1 MSESSFHKKGQ
12 TKQASEAA
20 REEALHRIRSA
31 QSTRRSPADWAA
43 AIQNGDRDA
52 LGQAITLTESNRLE
66 DLQTLSAILNKIQ
79 SVESLESTSNR
90 IGITGVPGVG
100 KSTFIEAFG
109 QVLLN
114 RGHRVA
120 VLAIDPSSAR
130 SGGSLLGDKTR
141 MDALSKQ
148 PAAFVRP
155 SPTATNLGG
164 VARGTYEAILLC
176 EAAGFDRIIIE
187 TVGVGQSETAV
198 RDLTDAFL
206 LLMLPGGG
214 DELQGIKRGIMEMAD
229 LLVVNKDDGSNRPL
243 ARETASQYQQALRL
257 FPPNPGGHTVH
268 VKSTSALEKTGIDAV
283 IDTVDELI
291 ELWSNNGWLASQRQE
306 QRLRQL
312 DGHVHA
318 LARIARWNAT
328 RSAASS
334 WTQLQGEVVANKRH
348 PLDAAQH
355 WSQLTSF
362 EAP

>member
-1 MSESSFHKKGQ
+1 MSEPSFHKKGQ
-12 TKQASEAA
+12 SAKASEAA
-20 REEALHRIRSA
+20 REDALHRIRSA
-31 QSTRRSPADWAA
+31 QSTRRSPEAWAA
-43 AIQNGDRDA
+43 AIQKGDRDA
-52 LGQAITLTESNRLE
+52 LGQAITLTESSRLE
-66 DLQTLSAILNKIQ
+66 DLKILTAVLNALTPNAASRTASQ
-79 SVESLESTSNR
+79 R

-141 MDALSKQ
+141 MDGLSKQ
-148 PAAFVRP
+148 ASAFVRP
-155 SPTATNLGG
+155 SPTSTNLGG

-176 EAAGFDRIIIE
+176 EAAGFDRVIVE

-229 LLVVNKDDGSNRPL
+229 LLVVNKDDGDNRPL

-257 FPPNPGGHTVH
+257 FPPNPGGHTVQ
-268 VKSTSALEKTGIDAV
+268 VQSTSALEKRGIEDVANAV
-283 IDTVDELI
+283 DGLIDQ
-291 ELWSNNGWLASQRQE
+291 WSQNGWFESQRQS
-306 QRLRQL
+306 QQLRQL

-328 RSAASS
+328 SSAADAWSR
-334 WTQLQGEVVANKRH
+334 LQREVAANERH
-348 PLDAAQH
+348 PLDAAQE
-355 WSQLTSF
+355 WSNLTQSP
-362 EAP
+362 AS

>member
-12 TKQASEAA
+12 SKQAREAA

-31 QSTRRSPADWAA
+31 QAARRSPLDWAT
-43 AIQNGDRDA
+43 AIQSGDRDA
-52 LGQAITLTESNRLE
+52 LSQAITLTESNRLE
-66 DLQTLSAILNKIQ
+66 DLQILTAIMNEIKPL
-79 SVESLESTSNR
+79 ESLGSKSNR

-120 VLAIDPSSAR
+120 VLAIDPTSAR

-148 PAAFVRP
+148 PSAFVRP

-176 EAAGFDRIIIE
+176 EAAGFDRIIVE

-257 FPPNPGGHTVH
+257 FPPNPGGHTVQ
-268 VKSTSALEKTGIDAV
+268 VQSTSALKKTGIDAV
-283 IDTVDELI
+283 IDACDGLI
-291 ELWSNNGWLASQRQE
+291 ELWSNNGWLKSQRQE

-328 RSAASS
+328 RSAASA
-334 WTQLQGEVVANKRH
+334 WTQLQGEVAANERH

-355 WSQLTSF
+355 WSQATSSN
-362 EAP
+362 AP

>member
-1 MSESSFHKKGQ
+1 M
-12 TKQASEAA
+12 TPNAATRIAS
-20 REEALHRIRSA
+20 
-31 QSTRRSPADWAA
+31 Q
-43 AIQNGDRDA
+43 
-52 LGQAITLTESNRLE
+52 
-66 DLQTLSAILNKIQ
+66 
-79 SVESLESTSNR
+79 R

-141 MDALSKQ
+141 MDGLSKQ
-148 PAAFVRP
+148 PSAFVRP
-155 SPTATNLGG
+155 SPTSTTLGG

-176 EAAGFDRIIIE
+176 EAAGFDRVIVE

-229 LLVVNKDDGSNRPL
+229 LLVVNKDDGDNRPL

-257 FPPNPGGHTVH
+257 FPPNPGGHTVQ
-268 VKSTSALEKTGIDAV
+268 VQSISALEKRGIEHVANAV
-283 IDTVDELI
+283 DGLIDQ
-291 ELWSNNGWLASQRQE
+291 WSQNGWFESQRQS
-306 QRLRQL
+306 QQLRQL

-328 RSAASS
+328 SSAADAWSR
-334 WTQLQGEVVANKRH
+334 LQREVAANERH
-348 PLDAAQH
+348 PLDAAQE
-355 WSQLTSF
+355 WSNLTQSP
-362 EAP
+362 AP

>member
-1 MSESSFHKKGQ
+1 M
-12 TKQASEAA
+12 
-20 REEALHRIRSA
+20 
-31 QSTRRSPADWAA
+31 
-43 AIQNGDRDA
+43 
-52 LGQAITLTESNRLE
+52 TESNRLE
-66 DLQTLSAILNKIQ
+66 DLQTLTAILNEIQ
-79 SVESLESTSNR
+79 PMKSSESASNR

-141 MDALSKQ
+141 MDALSETAVSIC
-148 PAAFVRP
+148 AA

-176 EAAGFDRIIIE
+176 EAAGFDRIIVE

-229 LLVVNKDDGSNRPL
+229 LLVVNKDDAAIAPLPVRRRASTKRPCGCSRPILAGIPCTSNRP
-243 ARETASQYQQALRL
+243 APWKKPASTQ
-257 FPPNPGGHTVH
+257 
-268 VKSTSALEKTGIDAV
+268 
-283 IDTVDELI
+283 
-291 ELWSNNGWLASQRQE
+291 
-306 QRLRQL
+306 
-312 DGHVHA
+312 
-318 LARIARWNAT
+318 
-328 RSAASS
+328 SS
-334 WTQLQGEVVANKRH
+334 M
-348 PLDAAQH
+348 PL
-355 WSQLTSF
+355 TN
-362 EAP
+362 